1 MKRSTRRLPSER
13 WGPASAGSTRRRGA
27 DAELVFGADD
37 SSLLDVVDN
46 VLNNGVVLSGD
57 LTIGL
62 AKVDL
67 IYAKLSLLLA
77 AADRV
82 LPGESNEFLDRHRA
96 RYEAR
101 VRQRKRRA
109 E

>member
-1 MKRSTRRLPSER
+1 MKRSTGRPSS
-13 WGPASAGSTRRRGA
+13 PAVAGSTRRRPS
-27 DAELVFGADD
+27 DAELVLGADD

-67 IYAKLSLLLA
+67 IYVKLSLLLA

-82 LPGESNEFLDRHRA
+82 LPGESPEFLDRHRV
-96 RYEAR
+96 RYQTR
-101 VRQRKRRA
+101 VRQRRRRTRDS
-109 E
+109 